1 MYVTAVVFPLRNVD
15 SGHSVPHYHV
25 VSHKAHEGVISA
37 VGAFIRKWL
46 LEDVY
51 RRIGAFG
58 RFIGYFYGSF
68 TLKATMFPE
77 TANWLTPADE

>member
-1 MYVTAVVFPLRNVD
+1 MCVTVVVFPLRNVD
-15 SGHSVPHYHV
+15 FGHSVPHYHV
-25 VSHKAHEGVISA
+25 VSYKTHEGVISA

-58 RFIGYFYGSF
+58 HFI
-68 TLKATMFPE
+68 
-77 TANWLTPADE
+77 

>member
-1 MYVTAVVFPLRNVD
+1 MYVAVVVFPLRNID
-15 SGHSVPHYHV
+15 SKHRVPHYHV
-25 VSHKAHEGVISA
+25 VSHKTHKDVISA
-37 VGAFIRKWL
+37 VRAYIRKWL

-51 RRIGAFG
+51 RRIGTFSHL
-58 RFIGYFYGSF
+58 IGYFYHLP

>member
-1 MYVTAVVFPLRNVD
+1 MYVAVVVFTLRNVD
-15 SGHSVPHYHV
+15 FGHSVPHYHV
-25 VSHKAHEGVISA
+25 VSHKAHEGVVSA

-51 RRIGAFG
+51 RRIGAFAH
-58 RFIGYFYGSF
+58 FIGYFCGSF